1 MENFEANKL
10 EPCGCLVFCG
20 SEQEGQDC
28 VNYYPGMLADI
39 EEELGEAR
47 DRAFEEE
54 FFCGSGCGCGC

>member
-1 MENFEANKL
+1 MENYEPNKQ
-10 EPCGCLVFCG
+10 EPAGCLVFCG
-20 SEQEGQDC
+20 SEQEGKDC

-54 FFCGSGCGCGC
+54 FFCGFGCGCGC